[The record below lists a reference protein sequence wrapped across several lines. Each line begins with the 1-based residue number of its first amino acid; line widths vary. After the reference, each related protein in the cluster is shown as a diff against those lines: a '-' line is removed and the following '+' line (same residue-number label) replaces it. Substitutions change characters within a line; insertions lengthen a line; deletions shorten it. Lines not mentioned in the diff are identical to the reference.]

1 MEQYKEKIK
10 RRIMLFSVGVL
21 GAAILCIYDF
31 FVMRNL
37 EMESMRPTMVVG
49 FQFGLILGIGMLSL
63 IQVIK
68 LSKIIKD
75 DKKLKILHNKEHDE
89 RLILIRSK
97 SGMPMLLITSV
108 LMIIVAIVYGHFNT
122 TVFITLVL
130 AAMIQLLIG
139 LIVKLYCM
147 KTM

>member
-1 MEQYKEKIK
+1 
-10 RRIMLFSVGVL
+10 MLFSVGVL

>member
-1 MEQYKEKIK
+1 
-10 RRIMLFSVGVL
+10 
-21 GAAILCIYDF
+21 
-31 FVMRNL
+31 
-37 EMESMRPTMVVG
+37 MESMRPTMVVG